1 MGSAAGR
8 ANVASTHGLRF
19 WFCTR
24 KVCQR
29 TSESATVRP
38 ARYRSP
44 KMHSGQQAASPNQ
57 AQRRI
62 SRRGGAR
69 ALPKVQETAPQKG
82 EMERRE
88 APGSWAAPRERM
100 LPPAR
105 ASGAARATE
114 RFPRENRLLRARG
127 ASRRSTAVVAK
138 GSLPAGRLG
147 TKPRPRIDRW
157 PPAAAIDTVTPMLV
171 TELMIIVNGKLT
183 TSSWAILG
191 TRPKTCGNSARHG
204 RNGSGP

>member
-44 KMHSGQQAASPNQ
+44 KMHSSQQAASPNQ
-57 AQRRI
+57 AQRRT
-62 SRRGGAR
+62 SRRGGVR

-127 ASRRSTAVVAK
+127 ASRRSTAVAAK
-138 GSLPAGRLG
+138 AGRLG

-157 PPAAAIDTVTPMLV
+157 PPAAAIDTVIRMLV

-183 TSSWAILG
+183 TSS
-191 TRPKTCGNSARHG
+191 
-204 RNGSGP
+204 